1 MRIIQYYTS
10 TMSEEN
16 LNSKSKEALK
26 HLRSFIMNHGRMPS
40 TRELMKEMNYK
51 SPLSAM
57 LLLNELAANG
67 FLEKKTDGGYR
78 FIKDLAEGESA
89 RTVAI
94 PLVGT
99 VSCGTPI
106 LAQEN
111 IEAMIPVSTKLAK
124 AGNKY
129 FLLKAKGDSMNK
141 AGINDGD
148 LILIKQQATANNG
161 QNVVALID
169 DEATV
174 KEYRHKG
181 EFVTLIPRSNNNMH
195 QPIILTQDFQIQ
207 GVVIATIP
215 K

>member
-1 MRIIQYYTS
+1 
-10 TMSEEN
+10 MSEEN
-16 LNSKSKEALK
+16 LGIKAKEALK
-26 HLRSFIMNHGRMPS
+26 HIRNFIMHRGRMPS
-40 TRELMKEMNYK
+40 MRELMKEMKYK
-51 SPLSAM
+51 SPLSSM

-67 FLEKKTDGGYR
+67 FLEKKTDGSYR
-78 FIKDLAEGESA
+78 LLKDLTAGESA

-99 VSCGTPI
+99 ASCGMPI

-111 IEAMIPVSTKLAK
+111 IEAMIPVSTALAK
-124 AGNKY
+124 PGSSY
-129 FLLKAKGDSMNK
+129 FLLRAKGDSMNE
-141 AGINDGD
+141 AGINNGD
-148 LILIKQQATANNG
+148 LILIKQQRTANNG

-174 KEYRHKG
+174 KEYQHKG
-181 EFVTLIPRSNNNMH
+181 DFVTLLPRSDNKAH
-195 QPIILTQDFQIQ
+195 QPIILTQDFKIQ

>member
-1 MRIIQYYTS
+1 
-10 TMSEEN
+10 MSEEN
-16 LNSKSKEALK
+16 LSPKAKEALK
-26 HLRSFIMNHGRMPS
+26 HLRSFIMQYGRMPS

-51 SPLSAM
+51 SPLSPM

-67 FLEKKTDGGYR
+67 FLEKKADGGYTL
-78 FIKDLAEGESA
+78 IKDLTEGESA
-89 RTVAI
+89 RTVAV

-99 VSCGTPI
+99 VTCGAPI

-111 IEAMIPVSTKLAK
+111 IEAMIPVSTRLAK
-124 AGNKY
+124 PGSKY
-129 FLLKAKGDSMNK
+129 FLLCAKGDSMNK

-148 LILIKQQATANNG
+148 LILIKQQPTANNG

-174 KEYRHKG
+174 KEYQHKG
-181 EFVTLIPRSNNNMH
+181 QFVTLMPRSNNKNH

-207 GVVIATIP
+207 GVVVATIP

>member
-1 MRIIQYYTS
+1 
-10 TMSEEN
+10 MSEEN
-16 LNSKSKEALK
+16 LSSKAKEALK
-26 HLRSFIMNHGRMPS
+26 HLRNFIMQHGRMPS

-51 SPLSAM
+51 SPLSPM

-67 FLEKKTDGGYR
+67 FLEKKTDGGYTL
-78 FIKDLAEGESA
+78 IKDLTEGESA
-89 RTVAI
+89 RTVAV

-99 VSCGTPI
+99 VTCGAPI

-111 IEAMIPVSTKLAK
+111 IEAMIPVSTRLAK
-124 AGNKY
+124 PGAKY
-129 FLLKAKGDSMNK
+129 FLLRAKGDSMNK

-148 LILIKQQATANNG
+148 LILIKQQPTANNG

-174 KEYRHKG
+174 KEYQHRG
-181 EFVTLIPRSNNNMH
+181 QFVTLMPKSDNKDH

-207 GVVIATIP
+207 GIVVATIP

>member
-1 MRIIQYYTS
+1 MG
-10 TMSEEN
+10 EEN
-16 LNSKSKEALK
+16 LNIKAKEALR
-26 HLRSFIMNHGRMPS
+26 HLRNFIMHHGRMPS

-51 SPLSAM
+51 SPLSPM

-67 FLEKKTDGGYR
+67 FLEKKNDGSYTL
-78 FIKDLAEGESA
+78 IKDLGDGESA
-89 RTVAI
+89 RTVAV

-99 VSCGTPI
+99 VTCGAPI

-124 AGNKY
+124 PGSKY
-129 FLLKAKGDSMNK
+129 FLLKAKGDSMNE

-148 LILIKQQATANNG
+148 LILIKQQPTANNG
-161 QNVVALID
+161 DKVVALID

-174 KEYRHKG
+174 KEYQYRG
-181 EFVTLIPRSNNNMH
+181 NFITLLPRSNNSIH

-207 GVVIATIP
+207 GIVVDTIP
-215 K
+215 KSAII

>member
-1 MRIIQYYTS
+1 
-10 TMSEEN
+10 MSEEN
-16 LNSKSKEALK
+16 LSPKAKEALK
-26 HLRSFIMNHGRMPS
+26 HLRNFIMHHGRMPS

-51 SPLSAM
+51 SPLSSM
-57 LLLNELAANG
+57 LLLNELAAGG
-67 FLEKKTDGGYR
+67 FLEKKTDGSY
-78 FIKDLAEGESA
+78 IMVKDLNDDESA
-89 RTVAI
+89 RTVAV

-99 VSCGTPI
+99 VTCGAPI

-111 IEAMIPVSTKLAK
+111 IEAMIPVSTRLAK
-124 AGNKY
+124 PGSKY
-129 FLLKAKGDSMNK
+129 FLLRAKGDSMDK

-148 LILIKQQATANNG
+148 LILIKQQPTADNG
-161 QNVVALID
+161 QKIVALID

-174 KEYRHKG
+174 KEYQHKG
-181 EFVTLIPRSNNNMH
+181 QFVTLMPRSSNKDH